1 MEIFVDV
8 FKYELCVCFFQQE
21 FEEYVKMTLQT
32 LDLPYLH
39 SFRY

>member
-8 FKYELCVCFFQQE
+8 FKYKLCVCFFQRE
-21 FEEYVKMTLQT
+21 FEEYVKMTSPM

-39 SFRY
+39 SIRY